1 MDLILNKMTTYINL
15 DTPIVE
21 TVIKTYTKFLI
32 KNVTVN
38 INSSATIIVLLYPL
52 MGDIISRI
60 IEMDGSDYANWGSDD
75 NYLIQFIKQK
85 LTT

>member
-1 MDLILNKMTTYINL
+1 MTTYINL

-85 LTT
+85 LV

>member
-1 MDLILNKMTTYINL
+1 MATYINL

-21 TVIKTYTKFLI
+21 TVVKTYTKFLI

-38 INSSATIIVLLYPL
+38 INSSATIIVLLCPL
-52 MGDIISRI
+52 EGDIISRI
-60 IEMDGSDYANWGSDD
+60 IDMDGEDYANWGSDD

-85 LTT
+85 LV

>member
-1 MDLILNKMTTYINL
+1 MTTYINL

>member
-1 MDLILNKMTTYINL
+1 MASYINL

-21 TVIKTYTKFLI
+21 TVVKTYTKFLI

-38 INSSATIIVLLYPL
+38 INSSATIIVLLCPL
-52 MGDIISRI
+52 EGDIISRI

-85 LTT
+85 LV

>member
-1 MDLILNKMTTYINL
+1 MATYINL

-21 TVIKTYTKFLI
+21 TVVKTYTKFLI

-38 INSSATIIVLLYPL
+38 VNSSATIIVLLFPL
-52 MGDIISRI
+52 EGDVISRI
-60 IEMDGSDYANWGSDD
+60 IEMDGDDYANWGSDD

-85 LTT
+85 LV

>member
-1 MDLILNKMTTYINL
+1 MATYINL

-21 TVIKTYTKFLI
+21 TVVKTYTKFLI

-38 INSSATIIVLLYPL
+38 INSSATIIVLLCPL
-52 MGDIISRI
+52 VGDIISRI

-75 NYLIQFIKQK
+75 NYLIQFIKNK
-85 LTT
+85 LSE